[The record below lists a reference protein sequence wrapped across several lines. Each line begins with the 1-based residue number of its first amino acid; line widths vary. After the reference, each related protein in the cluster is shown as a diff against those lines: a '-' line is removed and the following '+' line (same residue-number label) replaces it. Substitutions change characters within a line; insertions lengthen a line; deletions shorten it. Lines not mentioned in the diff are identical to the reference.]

1 MAYIKVEK
9 DPELVRDTNTGVIL
23 NINKEEISAAR
34 KRKLER
40 RQKEK
45 DFENLKNEVGDIKN
59 LLNKIIEKLD
69 GSNTN

>member
-59 LLNKIIEKLD
+59 MLNKIIEKLD
-69 GSNTN
+69 GSNNN